1 MSDRDLMKEVNRMEL
16 ESYDLVA
23 SLQALPETD
32 PIEIDGIQF
41 GGTCA
46 CVGLLTVLNTVC
58 VGVSC

>member
-1 MSDRDLMKEVNRMEL
+1 MEFENL
-16 ESYDLVA
+16 DLVA
-23 SLQALPETD
+23 SLQALPESD

-46 CVGLLTVLNTVC
+46 CVGLLTALNTVC